1 MEGRE
6 LRPPPISYLKGNIA
20 PTDGGWLMKGA
31 RICQPGRRI
40 ANWTYLTIGDGT
52 SDRLKRAVLDFA
64 RFLNNDMGVPMNT
77 QPAPANGYVSASN
90 EQSLQNVFK
99 KISTQKPQ
107 PDFLL
112 VLIPNK
118 DAVTY
123 SNIKK
128 CGDCLFGIPTVC
140 CREEKIT
147 DPKGQKGYFANVGL
161 KVNLKFGGVNHR
173 VQDTTGLVA
182 KTMFVGYDV
191 THPTNLSAGA
201 AENAPS
207 LVGLV
212 ASVDKDL
219 AQWPAVTWAN
229 KARVE
234 KVGQNDDGQFV
245 RHFKDR
251 LRLWQDSNNK
261 QLPENIIIFRD
272 GVSEGQ
278 FNMVL
283 KDELPNIRQACR
295 ETYKAGKNSQPRISL
310 IVSVKRHQTRFYP
323 TDPSHMGRS
332 KSPKEGTIV
341 DRGVTN
347 VRCWDFF
354 LQAHAS
360 LQGKSSSYLPPTAC
374 CGMHANVIQSHRH
387 GPPRPLHGFARRNL
401 PVQVRREGG

>member
-1 MEGRE
+1 MKGRE
-6 LRPPPISYLKGNIA
+6 LRPPSINYLKGSVTPEN
-20 PTDGGWLMKGA
+20 GGWLMKGVK
-31 RICQPGRRI
+31 ICQPGRRI
-40 ANWTYLTIGDGT
+40 ANWTYLTIGNGT
-52 SDRLKRAVLDFA
+52 PDSLKVAVQDFA
-64 RFLNNDMGVPMNT
+64 KFLNNNMGLPMNT
-77 QPAPANGYVSASN
+77 QPSPANGHLSSN
-90 EQSLQNVFK
+90 DERSLDSVFK
-99 KISTQKPQ
+99 KISTQTPR
-107 PDFLL
+107 PDLVL
-112 VLIPNK
+112 VLIPDK
-118 DAVTY
+118 DAATY
-123 SNIKK
+123 NNIKK
-128 CGDCLFGIPTVC
+128 CGDCTYGLPTVC
-140 CREEKIT
+140 VRQSMIAEK
-147 DPKGQKGYFANVGL
+147 KGQMGYFANVGL

-173 VQDTTGLVA
+173 VQDSTGLVP

-191 THPTNLSAGA
+191 THPTNLPAGA
-201 AENAPS
+201 GENAPS

-212 ASVDKDL
+212 ASVDSNL

-234 KVGQNDDGQFV
+234 QVGGGEDKGNFV

-251 LRLWQDSNNK
+251 LRLWQDSNKK
-261 QLPENIIIFRD
+261 QLPEYIIIFRD

-295 ETYKAGKNSQPRISL
+295 ETYKAGQQPRITL

-323 TDPSHMGRS
+323 TDPNHIHPRS

-360 LQGKSSSYLPPTAC
+360 LQGKPSPYCYHPAC
-374 CGMHANVIQSHRH
+374 YSM
-387 GPPRPLHGFARRNL
+387 LT
-401 PVQVRREGG
+401 